1 MLFAV
6 DWEGFNNMPVT
17 VASGGFGDVLKITL
31 LNRAFFIEFIT
42 LMARMRLT

>member
-17 VASGGFGDVLKITL
+17 VASGGFGDVLKHHLVEPCI
-31 LNRAFFIEFIT
+31 FH
-42 LMARMRLT
+42 